1 MLEPPRPY
9 EAQAL
14 QRPKKVQELLASGD
28 LNEAL
33 HGAASLAQGEI
44 DRLMKAG
51 YNEEESGRE
60 TGAKQK

>member
-33 HGAASLAQGEI
+33 TERRAWP
-44 DRLMKAG
+44 
-51 YNEEESGRE
+51 RE
-60 TGAKQK
+60 RSTG